1 MGQYLQFR
9 DVEPGTTPVWVERIN
24 RLMQE
29 RKITQQ
35 ELATQCKLSPS
46 VVSDWI
52 GLNKRE
58 GQSLREPKILGF
70 QRIAK
75 CLGVSVD
82 YLLGES
88 ECETPEDE
96 KIHEVIGLSSVAIQ
110 NLKESVKN
118 KNLGDIESEKQI
130 IVLSYLLE
138 TMSDTSLL
146 VNLYDYLLGEFSFP
160 GKEED
165 LGAAFMV
172 ERLPS
177 GKQRRK
183 LTFKDVF
190 AQATFANVQ
199 HDLMHLKDKAAEKHK
214 MSESHDS
221 I

>member
-1 MGQYLQFR
+1 MGQYFQFR

-29 RKITQQ
+29 KKITQQ
-35 ELATQCKLSPS
+35 ELATECRLSPS

-58 GQSLREPKILGF
+58 GQRLREPKILGF

-82 YLLGES
+82 YLLGEN
-88 ECETPEDE
+88 ECQTPEDE
-96 KIHEVIGLSSVAIQ
+96 KIHEVVGLSGVAIQ
-110 NLKESVKN
+110 NLKGSVKS
-118 KNLGDIESEKQI
+118 KNLGDIEAEKQI
-130 IVLSYLLE
+130 AMLSYLLE
-138 TMSDTSLL
+138 TMSDVPLL

-177 GKQRRK
+177 GKCRRN

-190 AQATFANVQ
+190 AQATFVNVQ
-199 HDLMHLKDKAAEKHK
+199 HDLMRLKDRAVEQQKAAENRVPL
-214 MSESHDS
+214 
-221 I
+221 

>member
-1 MGQYLQFR
+1 M
-9 DVEPGTTPVWVERIN
+9 
-24 RLMQE
+24 
-29 RKITQQ
+29 
-35 ELATQCKLSPS
+35 
-46 VVSDWI
+46 
-52 GLNKRE
+52 
-58 GQSLREPKILGF
+58 
-70 QRIAK
+70 
-75 CLGVSVD
+75 
-82 YLLGES
+82 
-88 ECETPEDE
+88 
-96 KIHEVIGLSSVAIQ
+96 
-110 NLKESVKN
+110 
-118 KNLGDIESEKQI
+118 
-130 IVLSYLLE
+130 LSYLLE

-183 LTFKDVF
+183 LTSKDVF

-199 HDLMHLKDKAAEKHK
+199 YDLMHLKDKAAEKHK